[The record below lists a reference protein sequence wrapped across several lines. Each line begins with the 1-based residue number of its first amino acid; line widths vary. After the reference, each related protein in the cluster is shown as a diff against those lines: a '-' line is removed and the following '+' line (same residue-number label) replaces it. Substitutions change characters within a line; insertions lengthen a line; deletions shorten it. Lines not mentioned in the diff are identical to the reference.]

1 MLRTLISAQR
11 ITLVSISMILTLTFF
26 ARAAAPQQDSETMT
40 NADVVKMVQAHLG
53 VDVIVDQIQNSRC
66 KFVLTTN
73 SLIQLKQAHVPD
85 KVVAAMQVKNSAVRA
100 TASAGGSSG
109 SSAPSASA
117 KSDTGREYTV
127 KEFERLLPGILSKAA
142 IAHGLDAHGYDK
154 EIDFIIGAVETCAK
168 SSRETFGG
176 AGANMRPDHPGRDQV
191 AWWGTEGSKSCGQ
204 ASYSHM
210 YLRDMRSEDVS
221 MASGSVQG
229 TPYNVHPFRPDV
241 GLEIYEPGNRQMSN
255 GKDFHLTL
263 KIVAE
268 SDDRSGKFDVLLR
281 DVQIKPLIQQDV
293 KPLVQ
298 QGGSNAATATNANVP
313 ASGANNQDACAVVVK
328 ESRES
333 HPKLDACI
341 RQQAAAGEWVDWQTT
356 RVMWTLKDNGSS
368 IDWNGA
374 VAYCKSLRTGGYSDW
389 QLPTIQE
396 LQGLHDPV
404 YSGLRGGVTA
414 SDRGAYLWSEQKSVL
429 RQGATVSSGAMAMQA
444 FYYVG
449 LGGTRQ
455 FPLDSGGSQPAP
467 MRALCV
473 RRP

>member
-1 MLRTLISAQR
+1 MCNVLRTISKASRLALMASIIVLLLTILASGDQLRAQEATGQE
-11 ITLVSISMILTLTFF
+11 TL
-26 ARAAAPQQDSETMT
+26 T
-40 NADVVKMVQAHLG
+40 NADVIKMVQAHLG
-53 VDVIVDQIQNSRC
+53 TDVIVSQIQNSRS
-66 KFVLTTN
+66 KFSLTTS
-73 SLIQLKQAHVPD
+73 SLIQLKQANVPD
-85 KVVAAMQVKNSAVRA
+85 KVIEAMQSKNSTSRPSAP
-100 TASAGGSSG
+100 AGGPS
-109 SSAPSASA
+109 SSAKLDS
-117 KSDTGREYTV
+117 GREYTV
-127 KEFERLLPGILSKAA
+127 AEFERILPGILSKAA
-142 IAHGLDAHGYDK
+142 IAHGLDAQGYDK
-154 EIDFIIGAVETCAK
+154 EEDF
-168 SSRETFGG
+168 

-204 ASYSHM
+204 ASYAHM
-210 YLRDMRSEDVS
+210 HLRDMRSEDVS

-229 TPYNVHPFRPDV
+229 TPYNAHPFRPDV
-241 GLEIYEPGNRQMSN
+241 GLEIYEPGNRQMSD
-255 GKDFHLTL
+255 GKDFNLTL

-268 SDDRSGKFDVLLR
+268 SDDRSAKFDVLLR

-298 QGGSNAATATNANVP
+298 QGGTNAATATTANVP
-313 ASGANNQDACAVVVK
+313 ATGANNQDACAVVVK

-374 VAYCKSLRTGGYSDW
+374 VAYCKSLRIGGYSDW

-404 YSGLRGGVTA
+404 YSGLRGGVTVP
-414 SDRGAYLWSEQKSVL
+414 DRGAYLWSEQKSFL
-429 RQGATVSSGAMAMQA
+429 KQGANVSSGAMAMPA
-444 FYYVG
+444 FFYVG
-449 LGGTRQ
+449 LGGPRQ
-455 FPLDSGGSQPAP
+455 FPLDSGGSLPAP

-473 RRP
+473 RR